1 MKEKYIKADVI
12 NAILNRLSRE
22 ASDQW
27 DMDGVIMCGR
37 FRAELETLPG
47 ECYVE
52 LETAEKDKL

>member
-1 MKEKYIKADVI
+1 MKEKYIKADAV
-12 NAILNRLSRE
+12 NTILNRLSRE